1 MSMIAFVIR
10 ISACD
15 GVGSPEGWLCTSQP
29 RREFPLILRCM
40 SDFRDQ
46 LGYGFG
52 IGFSCSIGTNTR
64 VHSESLSAIDDPI
77 KSLIPNRRDNVR

>member
-1 MSMIAFVIR
+1 MIALVIWM
-10 ISACD
+10 SVCD

-29 RREFPLILRCM
+29 GREFPLGFQCM

-52 IGFSCSIGTNTR
+52 IGFSCSIVTNLGM
-64 VHSESLSAIDDPI
+64 H
-77 KSLIPNRRDNVR
+77 